1 MIGAP
6 GSVVLRTTGA
16 VAVLLEGVMSLRRFS
31 TAADVVPRPQTPG
44 RRGGIT
50 DLTPLGSVDRG
61 PQAPGRRG
69 GITDLTSLQS
79 VDRRA
84 GGDSGQGVVHWL
96 WLAALVWPVGI
107 YLVVNFFP
115 ADALS
120 ASVRLYVL
128 QPLLWSSLA
137 LLSFLGWRY
146 GLEERPPLSKA
157 VVAVSILTGL
167 FQVALFLLAGLVL
180 GFGAS
185 PYGHRPLTI
194 LRNLVHVGTML
205 VGIEMSR
212 AYLLAFIGRDRPV
225 LVLALV
231 TTFFTLL
238 STPVAAFRAI
248 AEPADTFQL
257 VGETLLPTASENLLA
272 SYVALLGGPIAAIGY
287 RGTLQAFEWLSPIL
301 PDLPWLVAAFLGTMA
316 PALGLPIIES
326 QFSSEPVARR
336 EAQPRKARSASR
348 WLLVLAVVVAALWFN
363 AGLLGFRPIL
373 VAGVSMEPTLKTGDV
388 AVTRDVSADDV
399 RVGDIIRFRKENSH
413 VLHRVVQITSERGA
427 VQFVTQGD
435 ANNTLDE
442 PVQGERLE
450 GKVVLVV
457 PKIGWVTLGMWKLIG
472 RAQ

>member
-1 MIGAP
+1 
-6 GSVVLRTTGA
+6 
-16 VAVLLEGVMSLRRFS
+16 MSLRRF
-31 TAADVVPRPQTPG
+31 TADADVLPRPAASG
-44 RRGGIT
+44 RRRGMT
-50 DLTPLGSVDRG
+50 ELTPLGSVDRR
-61 PQAPGRRG
+61 PQDPGRRG
-69 GITDLTSLQS
+69 GRIDLTPPRG

-84 GGDSGQGVVHWL
+84 VGWSNQGAVHWL
-96 WLAALVWPVGI
+96 WLAALVWLVGI
-107 YLVVNFFP
+107 YLVVNLLP
-115 ADALS
+115 ASALS
-120 ASVRLYVL
+120 SSVRLYVL
-128 QPLLWSSLA
+128 QPVLWSSLA

-231 TTFFTLL
+231 AAVFTLL
-238 STPVAAFRAI
+238 STPVAAFRAV
-248 AEPADTFQL
+248 AEPADAFQL

-287 RGTLQAFEWLSPIL
+287 RGTLLAFEWLSPIL
-301 PDLPWLVAAFLGTMA
+301 PDLPWLVSAFLGTMA

-336 EAQPRKARSASR
+336 EARPRRARSATR
-348 WLLVLAVVVAALWFN
+348 WLFVVALVVAVVWFN

-388 AVTRDVSADDV
+388 VVTRDVPVEDV
-399 RVGDIIRFRKENSH
+399 RVGDIIRYRDENSH
-413 VLHRVVQITSERGA
+413 VLHRVVLIQSARGA

-442 PVQGERLE
+442 PVHGDRLE

-457 PKIGWVTLGMWKLIG
+457 PKVGWVTLGMWKLIG